1 MRMVASML
9 RMLLVA
15 VCMKMETM
23 MERRTMIR
31 ISMLMMIMMMLMRKN
46 VKDIR
51 HMWHVRYILDAR
63 HMHD

>member
-1 MRMVASML
+1 MVASML

-31 ISMLMMIMMMLMRKN
+31 ISMLMMIMMMIMLTRN
-46 VKDIR
+46 NQV
-51 HMWHVRYILDAR
+51 ILGFFVLR
-63 HMHD
+63 CNIVW

>member
-31 ISMLMMIMMMLMRKN
+31 ISMLMMIMMMIMLTRN
-46 VKDIR
+46 NQV
-51 HMWHVRYILDAR
+51 ILGFLVLR
-63 HMHD
+63 CNIVW

>member
-1 MRMVASML
+1 MRMVVSML

-31 ISMLMMIMMMLMRKN
+31 ISMLMMIMMMIMLTRN
-46 VKDIR
+46 NQV
-51 HMWHVRYILDAR
+51 ILGFLVLR
-63 HMHD
+63 CNIVW

>member
-1 MRMVASML
+1 MVASML

-31 ISMLMMIMMMLMRKN
+31 ISMC
-46 VKDIR
+46 DIYG
-51 HMWHVRYILDAR
+51 MSGIY
-63 HMHD
+63 